1 MEKNKLFSIFCK
13 PKQSVD
19 ISVASINTT
28 NIIVDV
34 EDDASVDDAMP
45 VKAVHEPTQNVQS
58 DINVILDLGDI
69 DSGPATPIL
78 DVSFI
83 TYTIYIIIY
92 NIMYSLPKISPKT
105 YWLLLFAYFNIYY
118 LGVS

>member
-1 MEKNKLFSIFCK
+1 MVKNKLYSIFCK

-19 ISVASINTT
+19 ISVASINTTNST

-45 VKAVHEPTQNVQS
+45 VKAVHESTQNVQC
-58 DINVILDLGDI
+58 DINVVLDLGDI

-83 TYTIYIIIY
+83 IYTIYIILYIACLKPRLKL
-92 NIMYSLPKISPKT
+92 IGFCCLLIPIS
-105 YWLLLFAYFNIYY
+105 II
-118 LGVS
+118 

>member
-34 EDDASVDDAMP
+34 EGDAMP
-45 VKAVHEPTQNVQS
+45 VKAVHEPTQNVQC
-58 DINVILDLGDI
+58 DINDILDLGDV

-78 DVSFI
+78 YVSFI
-83 TYTIYIIIY
+83 IYTIYIIIY
-92 NIMYSLPKISPKT
+92 NIMYSLPKTSPKI
-105 YWLLLFAYFNIYY
+105 YWLLLFAYSNIYY